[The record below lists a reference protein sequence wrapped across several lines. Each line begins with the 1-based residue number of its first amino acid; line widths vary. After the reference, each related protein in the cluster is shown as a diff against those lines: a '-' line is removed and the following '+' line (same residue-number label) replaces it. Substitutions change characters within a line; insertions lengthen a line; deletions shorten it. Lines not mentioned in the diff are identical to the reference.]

1 MPKELGKGDFDKE
14 YGMKILTDFHIV
26 SRMSSKRYLDRIGY
40 DVVLKTPNDRNTQV
54 WYYHY
59 KTKTI
64 RNKYQN
70 YALEIQSAGRSNN
83 VRVYT
88 ANSQWY

>member
-40 DVVLKTPNDRNTQV
+40 DVVLKTPNDRNT
-54 WYYHY
+54 
-59 KTKTI
+59 
-64 RNKYQN
+64 
-70 YALEIQSAGRSNN
+70 
-83 VRVYT
+83 
-88 ANSQWY
+88 